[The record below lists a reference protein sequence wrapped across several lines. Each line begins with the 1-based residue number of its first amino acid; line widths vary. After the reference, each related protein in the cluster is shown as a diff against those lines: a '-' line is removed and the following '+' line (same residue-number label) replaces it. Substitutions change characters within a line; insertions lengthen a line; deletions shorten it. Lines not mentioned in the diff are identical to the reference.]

1 MSVIINKTKLIPS
14 KVGLVQSKLAQ
25 GMKFNNYFYEFTKN
39 SNEYPLEL
47 AIKQIKQIEN
57 FDIVILINDKNTGY
71 YFVFNK
77 TPLRKTI
84 FVENH
89 SFLQQLI
96 KMKELFENIII
107 LNDTKLSDEELYK
120 NNPEIFE
127 NVTFLGLEKLPS
139 DLIDIRKRNA
149 LIKKYIAISFIFVI
163 SIISLAIFETT
174 LNGSLN
180 VAKSE
185 LNKKNIM
192 FNALN
197 KKEVEVKSV
206 VELPSKEKQVQELN
220 DIFKKIDEGK
230 L

>member
-1 MSVIINKTKLIPS
+1 MSVIINKTTLIPS
-14 KVGLVQSKLAQ
+14 KVSLVQSKLTKS
-25 GMKFNNYFYEFTKN
+25 MKFNNYFYEFTKN

-47 AIKQIKQIEN
+47 AMKQIKQIEN

-89 SFLQQLI
+89 SFLSQLI

-149 LIKKYIAISFIFVI
+149 LIKRYIAFSFIFI
-163 SIISLAIFETT
+163 IAIISLTIFEA
-174 LNGSLN
+174 SLN
-180 VAKSE
+180 KNLEVAKSE
-185 LNKKNIM
+185 LNKKNII

-206 VELPSKEKQVQELN
+206 ELPSKEKQVQELN
-220 DIFKKIDEGK
+220 NIFKKIDEGK

>member
-1 MSVIINKTKLIPS
+1 MSVIINRTILVPS
-14 KVGLVQSKLAQ
+14 KVSIVLPKLN
-25 GMKFNNYFYEFTKN
+25 KSIKYNNYFYEFTKN
-39 SNEYPLEL
+39 SNEYPLEF
-47 AIKQIKQIEN
+47 AIKQIKQLDT
-57 FDIVILINDKNTGY
+57 FDIVIVSNEKNDGY
-71 YFVFNK
+71 YFIFNK
-77 TPLRKTI
+77 TPLRKTM
-84 FVENH
+84 FVENN
-89 SFLQQLI
+89 SFLTQLI

-107 LNDTKLSDEELYK
+107 LNDTKLTDEELYK

-127 NVTFLGLEKLPS
+127 NVTFLGLEKLPA

-185 LNKKNIM
+185 LNKKNIV

-197 KKEVEVKSV
+197 KKEVEVKSNN
-206 VELPSKEKQVQELN
+206 ELPSKEQQVQELN

>member
-1 MSVIINKTKLIPS
+1 
-14 KVGLVQSKLAQ
+14 
-25 GMKFNNYFYEFTKN
+25 
-39 SNEYPLEL
+39 
-47 AIKQIKQIEN
+47 
-57 FDIVILINDKNTGY
+57 
-71 YFVFNK
+71 
-77 TPLRKTI
+77 
-84 FVENH
+84 
-89 SFLQQLI
+89 
-96 KMKELFENIII
+96 MKELFENIII

-185 LNKKNIM
+185 LNQKNIM

-197 KKEVEVKSV
+197 KKEVEVKNDIQ
-206 VELPSKEKQVQELN
+206 LPSKEQQVQELN
-220 DIFKKIDEGK
+220 NIFKKIDEGNF
-230 L
+230 